1 MAKKG
6 KNTYDMRH
14 CSKKTARL
22 MGSFSG
28 NISTG
33 HRGDHLKQ
41 RGDNLMN
48 TWNRQGRLFGLVASI
63 ILVVLLSA
71 CGSSGPTTTTT
82 TTNGT
87 TTTTTQ
93 LKIMVGGLSKQ
104 IYLPNKLTQ
113 QLGYFQQEGLDVTLI
128 DEASGQSS
136 ENEVLAGQVDAGS
149 GSYNHTIELQA
160 AGKQMQAVVLLNI
173 APGEAEIVSAKAASQ
188 IHSVADLK
196 GKNLGVTELGSGTQT
211 LTTALLHSAGISK
224 DQVHFVPVGAGDTF
238 IAALQQG
245 KIDAGMTTEP
255 TISRIL
261 SSGVGKVL
269 VDLRSPQSTQ
279 TALGGPYPFICLFML
294 NSYVNSHKDVVQ
306 KLVNAYVKTLKWMQ
320 SHTAA
325 QIADM
330 MPADYYAGN
339 KALYVTAL
347 QNQMAIFSPDGLMPA
362 GAPQSVLN
370 VENASNLIPQGK
382 QIDLSLTYTN
392 EFASKAS

>member
-1 MAKKG
+1 
-6 KNTYDMRH
+6 
-14 CSKKTARL
+14 
-22 MGSFSG
+22 
-28 NISTG
+28 
-33 HRGDHLKQ
+33 
-41 RGDNLMN
+41 MN
-48 TWNRQGRLFGLVASI
+48 MWSRQGRWFGLVGGI
-63 ILVVLLSA
+63 ILILLVSA
-71 CGSSGPTTTTT
+71 CGSSGPTTTTI

-87 TTTTTQ
+87 TTTVTQ

-104 IYLPNKLTQ
+104 IYLPNELTQ
-113 QLGYFQQEGLDVTLI
+113 QLGYFRQEGLEVTLI

-160 AGKQMQAVVLLNI
+160 QGKQMQSVVLLNV
-173 APGEAEIVSAKAASQ
+173 APGEAEVVSAKAASQ

-211 LTTALLHSAGISK
+211 LTTALLHKAGISK

-261 SSGVGKVL
+261 SSGEGKVL
-269 VDLRSPQSTQ
+269 VDLRTPQSTQ
-279 TALGGPYPFICLFML
+279 AALGGSYPFICLFML
-294 NSYVNSHKDVVQ
+294 NSYVNSHPDVVQ

-320 SHTAA
+320 THTAA
-325 QIADM
+325 EIADK

-339 KALYVTAL
+339 KTLYVTAL
-347 QNQMAIFSPDGLMPA
+347 QNQKAIYSPDGLMPSD
-362 GAPQSVLN
+362 GPQSVLN
-370 VENASNLIPQGK
+370 IEYASNLIPQGK
-382 QIDLSLTYTN
+382 SIDLSLTYTN
-392 EFASKAS
+392 EFASQAS

>member
-1 MAKKG
+1 
-6 KNTYDMRH
+6 
-14 CSKKTARL
+14 
-22 MGSFSG
+22 
-28 NISTG
+28 
-33 HRGDHLKQ
+33 
-41 RGDNLMN
+41 MN
-48 TWNRQGRLFGLVASI
+48 SWNRQGRWFALVTSI
-63 ILVVLLSA
+63 IFVLLLSA
-71 CGSSGPTTTTT
+71 CGSSYGSGSGSSSSS
-82 TTNGT
+82 GT
-87 TTTTTQ
+87 TQ
-93 LKIMVGGLSKQ
+93 VKIMVGGLSKQ
-104 IYLPNKLTQ
+104 IYLPNMLTQ
-113 QLGYFQQEGLDVTLI
+113 QLGYFKQEGLDVTLI

-136 ENEVLAGQVDAGS
+136 ENQVLAGQVDAGS
-149 GSYNHTIELQA
+149 GSYNHTLELQA
-160 AGKQMQAVVLLNI
+160 AGKQMQSVVLLNV
-173 APGEAEIVSAKAASQ
+173 APGEAEVVSTKAASQ
-188 IHSVADLK
+188 IHSVKDLK

-211 LTTALLHSAGISK
+211 LTTALLHKVGISK

-261 SSGVGKVL
+261 ANGAGKVL
-269 VDLRSPQSTQ
+269 VDLRSPQTTQ
-279 TALGGPYPFICLFML
+279 AALGGPYPFICLFML

-320 SHTAA
+320 THTAA

-347 QNQMAIFSPDGLMPA
+347 QNQMAIFSPDGTMPS
-362 GAPQSVLN
+362 GAPQTVLN
-370 VENASNLIPQGK
+370 IEQQSNLIPQGK

>member
-1 MAKKG
+1 
-6 KNTYDMRH
+6 
-14 CSKKTARL
+14 
-22 MGSFSG
+22 
-28 NISTG
+28 
-33 HRGDHLKQ
+33 
-41 RGDNLMN
+41 MN
-48 TWNRQGRLFGLVASI
+48 VWSRQGRRFGLVAGI
-63 ILVVLLSA
+63 IFVMLLSA
-71 CGSSGPTTTTT
+71 CGNSGSTTTTT
-82 TTNGT
+82 TANGT
-87 TTTTTQ
+87 TTTVTH

-104 IYLPNKLTQ
+104 IYLPNMLTQ
-113 QLGYFQQEGLDVTLI
+113 QLGYFKQEGLDVTLI

-149 GSYNHTIELQA
+149 GSCNHTIELQA
-160 AGKQMQAVVLLNI
+160 AGKNMEAVVLLNI

-188 IHSVADLK
+188 IHSVSDLK

-211 LTTALLHSAGISK
+211 LTTALLHKVGITT

-261 SSGVGKVL
+261 STGVGKVL

-279 TALGGPYPFICLFML
+279 AALGGPYPFICLFMN

-306 KLVNAYVKTLKWMQ
+306 KLVNAYVKTLKWIQ
-320 SHTAA
+320 THTATE
-325 QIADM
+325 IADK
-330 MPADYYAGN
+330 MPPDYYAGN

-362 GAPQSVLN
+362 GAPQTVLSI
-370 VENASNLIPQGK
+370 EQQSKLIPADK
-382 QIDLSLTYTN
+382 QIDLTTTFTN
-392 EFASKAS
+392 EFASKATS